1 MTSRKSWAT
10 YQVTRRKENKGENTC
25 IEPTPLKRKGGKEET
40 NEEGFRKRKGTCYL
54 SKQPNQPK
62 PNEGSLLLAAIHSVG
77 KK

>member
-1 MTSRKSWAT
+1 MYRT
-10 YQVTRRKENKGENTC
+10 NTT
-25 IEPTPLKRKGGKEET
+25 EEKRGKR

-54 SKQPNQPK
+54 SKPNQPK